1 MKIAVI
7 GGGYVGL
14 VVAAGLAEIG
24 HSVTCAER
32 DQFKRET
39 LNAGKSPI
47 HEDGLTDL
55 ITNGQKQNL
64 LRFVG
69 TTSQAIDGCE
79 LVFIAVGTPSERDGS
94 ANLSAIDDVVVELGD
109 AITQDVVIAI
119 KSTVPV
125 GTCSKIELRIR
136 KRIAERGLSHLC
148 NVVSNPEF
156 LKEGAALKDFRRPD
170 RIVIGS
176 ENDSATAVLERAYA
190 PFVRNHNRIV
200 LVDRESSELGKYA
213 SNAMLAT
220 RISFMNE
227 LSAISEATGADIEQI
242 RAVMGSDKRIGP
254 DFLYAGPGFGGSC
267 FPKDIRA
274 LSATAKTYHIGTPLL
289 DAILEVNETQK
300 SVLARKSLETLG
312 SLKNKKIAIWGL
324 SFKPNTDDTREAPS
338 LEFIKSILSMG
349 ALVQAFDPI
358 VKSLEPQI
366 DRDIWFFD
374 EKYACAQDA
383 DILVLVTEWKTFK
396 NPDFDLLSKQM
407 KCLHILDGRN
417 IWKKSEVEAFGFTYE
432 GIGR

>member
-1 MKIAVI
+1 
-7 GGGYVGL
+7 
-14 VVAAGLAEIG
+14 
-24 HSVTCAER
+24 
-32 DQFKRET
+32 
-39 LNAGKSPI
+39 
-47 HEDGLTDL
+47 
-55 ITNGQKQNL
+55 
-64 LRFVG
+64 
-69 TTSQAIDGCE
+69 
-79 LVFIAVGTPSERDGS
+79 
-94 ANLSAIDDVVVELGD
+94 
-109 AITQDVVIAI
+109 
-119 KSTVPV
+119 
-125 GTCSKIELRIR
+125 
-136 KRIAERGLSHLC
+136 
-148 NVVSNPEF
+148 
-156 LKEGAALKDFRRPD
+156 
-170 RIVIGS
+170 
-176 ENDSATAVLERAYA
+176 
-190 PFVRNHNRIV
+190 
-200 LVDRESSELGKYA
+200 
-213 SNAMLAT
+213 
-220 RISFMNE
+220 MNE

-417 IWKKSEVEAFGFTYE
+417 IWKKSEVESFGFTYE